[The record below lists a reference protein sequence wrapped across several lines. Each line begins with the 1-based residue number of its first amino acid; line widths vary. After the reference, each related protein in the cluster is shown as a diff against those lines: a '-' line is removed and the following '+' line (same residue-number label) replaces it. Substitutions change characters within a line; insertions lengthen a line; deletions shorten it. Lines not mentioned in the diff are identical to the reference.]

1 MRLKLNQYLIAIL
14 VILIGQM
21 IDDGQAVD
29 IKGIS
34 EKSLA
39 KHLKKLFLSLNLMEN
54 GDRVFLL
61 HSKARPTLDVVFPLI
76 QSYMNMTPLNEQAD
90 TSAPVPESSSVP
102 IDTGNKQMVDD
113 HATAAPEDHSVGPR
127 RR

>member
-1 MRLKLNQYLIAIL
+1 
-14 VILIGQM
+14 M

-39 KHLKKLFLSLNLMEN
+39 KRLKKLFLSLNLKEN

-61 HSKARPTLDVVFPLI
+61 RSKARPTLDVVFPLI
-76 QSYMNMTPLNEQAD
+76 QSYMNMNPMNEQVE
-90 TSAPVPESSSVP
+90 TSTLVPESSSIP
-102 IDTGNKQMVDD
+102 IDTGNEQMIDD
-113 HATAAPEDHSVGPR
+113 HATTGPEDHSVGPR

>member
-1 MRLKLNQYLIAIL
+1 
-14 VILIGQM
+14 M

-39 KHLKKLFLSLNLMEN
+39 KRLKKLFLSLNLKEN

-61 HSKARPTLDVVFPLI
+61 RSKARPTLDVVFPLI
-76 QSYMNMTPLNEQAD
+76 QSYMNMNPMNELAD
-90 TSAPVPESSSVP
+90 TSAPLPESSSVP
-102 IDTGNKQMVDD
+102 IDSGNEQMVDD